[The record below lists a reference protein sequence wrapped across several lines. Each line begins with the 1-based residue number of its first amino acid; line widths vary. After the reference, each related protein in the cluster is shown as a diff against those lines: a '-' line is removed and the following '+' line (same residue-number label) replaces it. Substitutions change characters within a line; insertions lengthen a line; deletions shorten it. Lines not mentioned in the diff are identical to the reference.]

1 MVRFETSAH
10 LKHLNPSFTGL
21 LYLCEQS
28 GGVYSFLIQDFH
40 LHWGIISVKHTSTHR
55 YSFQMHPRPPL
66 WRDALSVM
74 LECAYCGFTWPAS
87 EIEGGEKMGV
97 GESMSRS
104 VVFCLTLL
112 QSVTSAGVWVISP
125 TSLWEICC
133 ALFMLLVDP
142 RFKLLISCWFQIT
155 GSIQKCL
162 IAICLI
168 QEVQTSSESLECCFL
183 YWGWQSRDQGLES
196 AMCTEYS
203 YELLQKYM
211 PARKLKSGLTLI

>member
-1 MVRFETSAH
+1 MER
-10 LKHLNPSFTGL
+10 
-21 LYLCEQS
+21 C
-28 GGVYSFLIQDFH
+28 
-40 LHWGIISVKHTSTHR
+40 IICHAGMCV
-55 YSFQMHPRPPL
+55 L
-66 WRDALSVM
+66 WIYMTCIRDRR
-74 LECAYCGFTWPAS
+74 
-87 EIEGGEKMGV
+87 GEKWELV
-97 GESMSRS
+97 SQWVEAS
-104 VVFCLTLL
+104 FFL
-112 QSVTSAGVWVISP
+112 QSLTSAGVWVIGP

-133 ALFMLLVDP
+133 ALFMLLVDT

-203 YELLQKYM
+203 YELLQ
-211 PARKLKSGLTLI
+211 